1 MVSLQFLRV
10 FIVGQLTKVSKNA
23 VKHAEVWAIHTML
36 KLVYLET
43 ISISTRL
50 GRVITQFS
58 FNKQLSIL
66 LILEK
71 TSTRVRR
78 LQPRV

>member
-1 MVSLQFLRV
+1 MLFQNSLSLIAKRLLNCMASLQYLRV

-58 FNKQLSIL
+58 FNKQLSI
-66 LILEK
+66 
-71 TSTRVRR
+71 
-78 LQPRV
+78 